1 MKFWLNIGNPED
13 APTVNSKEEPPRPKD
28 HELEKLLDRVKE
40 LEMEL
45 AQTKLAL
52 VETKC
57 RNQELTHQIALH
69 EEKQQE
75 SSQTSTYN
83 LVGFRDGF
91 FTQKFSICKKS

>member
-1 MKFWLNIGNPED
+1 
-13 APTVNSKEEPPRPKD
+13 
-28 HELEKLLDRVKE
+28 
-40 LEMEL
+40 MEL

-75 SSQTSTYN
+75 SSQTVRIYSLGKRIEQNAIYGVK
-83 LVGFRDGF
+83 LP
-91 FTQKFSICKKS
+91 

>member
-1 MKFWLNIGNPED
+1 
-13 APTVNSKEEPPRPKD
+13 
-28 HELEKLLDRVKE
+28 
-40 LEMEL
+40 MEL

-75 SSQTSTYN
+75 SSQTSTYIQF
-83 LVGFRDGF
+83 G
-91 FTQKFSICKKS
+91 KKD